1 MTTALYDALREL
13 RHALLVAFVGLFGA
27 GYLDQEANK
36 RVIGAAREAEA
47 VVSVGEGGDVLGEVD
62 AVGDVL
68 AVEALVFEGLPVR
81 TGGFEPPHPCG
92 YWDLNP
98 ARLPDSATSAS
109 PVRVA
114 RGGGASGSEDGVAL
128 ECPSSRQVL
137 AGPRVCQGPE
147 CVSAVV
153 FV

>member
-1 MTTALYDALREL
+1 M
-13 RHALLVAFVGLFGA
+13 
-27 GYLDQEANK
+27 
-36 RVIGAAREAEA
+36 
-47 VVSVGEGGDVLGEVD
+47 
-62 AVGDVL
+62 
-68 AVEALVFEGLPVR
+68 R

-128 ECPSSRQVL
+128 ACLSSRRSL
-137 AGPRVCQGPE
+137 AGRRLCRGPE
-147 CVSAVV
+147 CVLAVV
-153 FV
+153 FVEFPVVVVYEVVAPFAQQGEVVDVGGAASAEPFDVVGFGSFDG